1 MSGNMKEDARFYEY
15 GTRNKSGEAVDFSK
29 RVKCTNGFGSVL
41 DDWQILE
48 FNPIN
53 YFKARYKWTD
63 NWDPMNM
70 TEKYA
75 GVNKVAS
82 ETTFVIPEGTST
94 EVDLLRL
101 LPVTNLSG
109 NQHQNMP

>member
-1 MSGNMKEDARFYEY
+1 
-15 GTRNKSGEAVDFSK
+15 
-29 RVKCTNGFGSVL
+29 
-41 DDWQILE
+41 
-48 FNPIN
+48 
-53 YFKARYKWTD
+53 
-63 NWDPMNM
+63 MNM

-94 EVDLLRL
+94 EVDLRLRL